1 MVAVRGLG
9 GDTVADLVL
18 TVLVMERV
26 SWLPVGIEQSV
37 LLLVMAVRLR
47 RGVGVRPERRDAFLH
62 GGDEDPFRTACE
74 EVEE

>member
-1 MVAVRGLG
+1 MVTVRGLG

-47 RGVGVRPERRDAFLH
+47 RGVDW
-62 GGDEDPFRTACE
+62 
-74 EVEE
+74 